1 MKGVILAGGRGTRLF
16 PLTKVTNKHLLP
28 VGREPMIYNPIKQL
42 VSANIRD
49 ILVVTS
55 TEHMGDVVGLLGS
68 GAEFGVQF
76 TYRVQEDA
84 GGIAQALSLAEA
96 FSGGER
102 IVVILGDNIASQS
115 IRSHVERFRKQERG
129 ARVLLKRVDNPSDFG
144 IAALDEKRI
153 LSIEEKPSVPKSD
166 YAVIGYYMYDE
177 QVFDII
183 RDQKTSARGEM
194 EITDVN
200 NVYIDRQQME
210 YSVIEGDW
218 TDAGTLE
225 SWQVANQL
233 MFSVDNEV
241 RE

>member
-1 MKGVILAGGRGTRLF
+1 M
-16 PLTKVTNKHLLP
+16 
-28 VGREPMIYNPIKQL
+28 GREPMIFNPVKQL
-42 VSANIRD
+42 VSAEMRE

-55 TEHMGDVVGLLGS
+55 TDHMGDIVGLLGS

-76 TYRVQEDA
+76 TYRGHEDA

-115 IRSHVERFRKQERG
+115 IRPHVERFRQQERG
-129 ARVLLKRVDNPSDFG
+129 ARVLLKCVDNPSDFG
-144 IAALDEKRI
+144 IAALNEKRI
-153 LSIEEKPSVPKSD
+153 LSIEEKPSLSKSD

-183 RDQKTSARGEM
+183 RDQKTSARGEL

-200 NVYIDRQQME
+200 NMYIDRQQME
-210 YSVIEGDW
+210 CSVIEGAW
-218 TDAGTLE
+218 TDTGTLE

-233 MFSVDNEV
+233 MFDVNNEV
-241 RE
+241 LG